1 MYKKQ
6 KAKKPAG
13 VALPHNR
20 FLKLLS
26 QATLCTNWQKM
37 NYWSITHSIE
47 DLLLSV
53 RPRATDNQ
61 YLAYNEPV
69 EKNDYILVTII
80 IAVSAFYNF

>member
-1 MYKKQ
+1 
-6 KAKKPAG
+6 
-13 VALPHNR
+13 
-20 FLKLLS
+20 
-26 QATLCTNWQKM
+26 M